1 MMTSRRVLLLV
12 PALLLAGCQT
22 PAPGVAAKTFTYTC
36 DDGRTVQA
44 GYPDT
49 DTAMLTLDGH
59 AQRLHIAISADGA
72 RYVGDHWQW
81 WTKGMHD
88 AFLAPLK
95 PGETYASANG
105 VACHAP

>member
-1 MMTSRRVLLLV
+1 MTSPRALLLV

-22 PAPGVAAKTFTYTC
+22 PAPGVTAKTFTYHC
-36 DDGRTVQA
+36 DDGHSVQA
-44 GYPDT
+44 SYPDT
-49 DTAMLTLDGH
+49 DSAVLALDGQTYH
-59 AQRLHIAISADGA
+59 LHTAVSADGA
-72 RYVGDHWQW
+72 RYVGDTWQW

-95 PGETYASANG
+95 PGETYPSASG